1 MKEVKSTIFNSDN
14 CFVNTVFMQ
23 KYNIFTILIL
33 FVKLKLFNKLSNN
46 TISEIVS
53 LSVIFPFSH

>member
-23 KYNIFTILIL
+23 KYNISTILIL
-33 FVKLKLFNKLSNN
+33 FVKLELFDELSNN
-46 TISEIVS
+46 TISKIVS
-53 LSVIFPFSH
+53 LSIAFLSNH